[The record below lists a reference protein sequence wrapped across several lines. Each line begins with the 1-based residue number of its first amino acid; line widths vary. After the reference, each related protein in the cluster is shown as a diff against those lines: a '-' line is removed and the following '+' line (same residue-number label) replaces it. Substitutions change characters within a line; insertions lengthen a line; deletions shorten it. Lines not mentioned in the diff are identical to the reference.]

1 MLSANLTL
9 ARAYAALA
17 LLASALYL
25 NVRPVQAQAQA
36 QAQAQVQSAA
46 ALALLAGQSP
56 KEGVP
61 AQLQGEA
68 WSAYARA
75 VQRNWKQYHSQIGEP
90 MQAWAGKQIPTFQ
103 NTVFY
108 PFSGPDFATVSQLFP
123 QAKRYVMV
131 AMQAAER
138 PIDLT
143 ELKPEAAQQTL
154 EVLTGAWEYYGRDG
168 FFVTEYL
175 DKYLHRNRVRI
186 GASTFLSSFFQL
198 KGLKVNSIV
207 PIQINATGE
216 VEELPVSDANW
227 RSVRF
232 RLERAGEQVVV
243 DYLRIDL
250 SDKGLSANPQHHQFV
265 RQMSAH
271 PVLLKAASH
280 LPQNNSFSMVA
291 ASMTSQAPFIIQD
304 ETGIKYGQLKESFGL
319 TLYGRFERAHVAFGG
334 YQRDLAKAFAQG
346 KDIQPLAFRVGYFKD
361 GNYALIVAKRKS

>member
-9 ARAYAALA
+9 ARACAALA
-17 LLASALYL
+17 VLACALYL
-25 NVRPVQAQAQA
+25 NVRPVQAQAQG
-36 QAQAQVQSAA
+36 QSAA

-68 WSAYARA
+68 WSAYAQA

-90 MQAWAGKQIPTFQ
+90 MQAWAGKQIPAFQ

-143 ELKPEAAQQTL
+143 ELKPEAARQTL

-198 KGLKVNSIV
+198 KGLKVNSIA
-207 PIQINATGE
+207 PIQINATGD

-265 RQMSAH
+265 RQMSAN

-304 ETGIKYGQLKESFGL
+304 ETGIKYGQLKDNFGL

>member
-1 MLSANLTL
+1 
-9 ARAYAALA
+9 
-17 LLASALYL
+17 
-25 NVRPVQAQAQA
+25 
-36 QAQAQVQSAA
+36 
-46 ALALLAGQSP
+46 
-56 KEGVP
+56 
-61 AQLQGEA
+61 
-68 WSAYARA
+68 
-75 VQRNWKQYHSQIGEP
+75 
-90 MQAWAGKQIPTFQ
+90 MQAWAGKQIPAFQ

-143 ELKPEAAQQTL
+143 ELKPEAARQTL

-198 KGLKVNSIV
+198 KGLKVNSIA
-207 PIQINATGE
+207 PIQINATGD

-304 ETGIKYGQLKESFGL
+304 ETGIKYGQLKENFGL
-319 TLYGRFERAHVAFGG
+319 ALYGRFERAHVAFGG

-346 KDIQPLAFRVGYFKD
+346 KDIQPLAFRVGYYKD

>member
-1 MLSANLTL
+1 MLSAKLTL
-9 ARAYAALA
+9 ARACAALA
-17 LLASALYL
+17 VFGSALCL
-25 NVRPVQAQAQA
+25 SAPAALAQTPA
-36 QAQAQVQSAA
+36 S
-46 ALALLAGQSP
+46 LALLAGQNTS
-56 KEGVP
+56 EGVP
-61 AQLQGEA
+61 ASLNPEA
-68 WSAYARA
+68 WATYSGA

-103 NTVFY
+103 GTVFY
-108 PFSGPDFATVSQLFP
+108 PFSGPDFATVSQMFP

-143 ELKPEAAQQTL
+143 ELKPEAARQTL
-154 EVLTGAWEYYGRDG
+154 EVLTGAWGNYGRDG

-175 DKYLHRNRVRI
+175 DKYLQQNRVRI

-198 KGLKVNSIV
+198 KGLKVKSAT
-207 PIQINATGE
+207 PIQVNAAGE
-216 VEELPVSDANW
+216 VEELATSDAQW

-232 RLERAGEQVVV
+232 RIERAGEQVLV

-265 RQMSAH
+265 RQMSAN

-280 LPQNNSFSMVA
+280 LPQNSSFSMVA
-291 ASMTSQAPFIIQD
+291 ASLTSQAPFIIQD
-304 ETGIKYGQLKESFGL
+304 ETGIKYGQLKENFGL
-319 TLYGRFERAHVAFGG
+319 TLYGRFERAHVAFGS

-346 KDIQPLAFRVGYFKD
+346 KDIQPLDFRVGYFK
-361 GNYALIVAKRKS
+361 GGSYALIVAKRKS

>member
-1 MLSANLTL
+1 MLFVSLTQ
-9 ARAYAALA
+9 ARRGAALA
-17 LLASALYL
+17 LLASTLWL
-25 NVRPVQAQAQA
+25 STTLAQAQGA
-36 QAQAQVQSAA
+36 T
-46 ALALLAGQSP
+46 ALNLLAGQTP
-56 KEGVP
+56 PGGVP
-61 AQLQGEA
+61 AHLQGEA
-68 WSAYARA
+68 WSNYSRA
-75 VQRNWKQYHSQIGEP
+75 VQRNWKQYRSEIGEP
-90 MQAWAGKQIPTFQ
+90 MQAWAGKQLPAFQ
-103 NTVFY
+103 KTVFY
-108 PFSGPDFATVSQLFP
+108 PFSGPDFATVSQMFP

-143 ELKPEAAQQTL
+143 ELKAEAAKQTL

-198 KGLKVNSIV
+198 KGLKVNSIT
-207 PIQINATGE
+207 PIQIDANGE
-216 VEELPVSDANW
+216 VEELPAGDANW

-232 RLERAGEQVVV
+232 RIERAGEAVLV

-250 SDKGLSANPQHHQFV
+250 SDKGLSSHPEHHQFV
-265 RQMSAH
+265 RQMSTH

-291 ASMTSQAPFIIQD
+291 ASLTSLAPFIIQD
-304 ETGIKYGQLKESFGL
+304 ETGIKYGQLKENFGL
-319 TLYGRFERAHVAFGG
+319 TLYGKFERSHVAFGG

-346 KDIQPLAFRVGYFKD
+346 KDVQPLDFRVGYFKG
-361 GNYALIVAKRKS
+361 GNYALIVAKRKG